1 MRLDQKGIPAK
12 KIKTIGKSDEW
23 STFYVYG
30 KDDALMLVLYV
41 DRMM

>member
-12 KIKTIGKSDEW
+12 IKKIGKSDEW

-30 KDDALMLVLYV
+30 KDDDLMLVLYV